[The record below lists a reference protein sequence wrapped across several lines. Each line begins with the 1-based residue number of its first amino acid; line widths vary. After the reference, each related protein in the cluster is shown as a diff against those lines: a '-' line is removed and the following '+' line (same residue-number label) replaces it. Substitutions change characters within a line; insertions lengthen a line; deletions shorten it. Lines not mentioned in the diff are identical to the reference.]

1 MLGLPSDY
9 NHDMAVKFIAPF
21 SVLLFF
27 LSSCQAKPENCSEAQ
42 CKVLTVGKG
51 TASEFRFK
59 ASEKGVRIVYLDLK
73 FRNDSYRPLES
84 ENEFLP
90 NRWVWASLISEPML
104 SMSYDYDI
112 LSLGLLKYQTR
123 SMDVLLED
131 QPSGCLANLH
141 SSCQNKV
148 VGRALLNMTQLN
160 SGEPPDRNVVCVAI
174 IEDYNV
180 KDFLWNDF
188 YGNVR
193 FQCCEIS
200 KEESEESAYIQ
211 CELEVQVSG
220 WFKAFNGTL
229 NLLTVLMML
238 YCPAFLLFLPDS
250 IFSLQEEC
258 KKEER
263 REKEQQSEVSHHRQS
278 NQQRSRYGSTNEA
291 SANITAENDDLV
303 SLVTLPILTQS
314 QQANSQIGEDTSNKH
329 VQSLLYLD
337 EPNPITFS
345 YFLRTYTK
353 ERTELFSFHSK
364 FAFLWYC
371 VIPIFLYL
379 RLGLNYIVESKFMEE
394 VHKKRTAS
402 LVGLLFSY
410 LFDFQGFL
418 ARLTALAPLFLIL
431 LSSPKDFLITVRED
445 IRQVIC
451 PVCRE
456 NTVSVGEDM
465 LRHLRKLS
473 VNSYKLASCLI
484 NFHQKALAKSIKFFT
499 HYAIEKMGPPW
510 KRAKTPFIA
519 LWVLFWDVVLVI
531 VVGVILG
538 GICLCLLLSGLV
550 LLICWYSPWF
560 SLMLVCLRKLG
571 QMLKKW
577 SLEVFKKCRHCLTL
591 FISVQ
596 VAFQL
601 LLMPILTD
609 GCLVGGLSCRCI
621 TRMFGLVTLGLVLN
635 ASIAGPF
642 LALSIAA
649 LTNIYLCYYN
659 LQMYYRDVKEMISE
673 KWQTLDGKREHGA
686 IPEDLFWRI
695 CSEASNSNKAVPPVR
710 GEVNRMLSNMAI
722 ILIFLF
728 LVFCSVFLVTDA
740 SSMSA
745 MPSTIAVFLSGAI
758 PSLLF
763 KGLTHGK
770 RFTGETRVRMIRE
783 IEEAV
788 IKYKENTAVTVE
800 LYNLLQKDTLSNE
813 LTLD

>member
-1 MLGLPSDY
+1 M
-9 NHDMAVKFIAPF
+9 VVEFIAPL
-21 SVLLFF
+21 SVFIFF

-42 CKVLTVGKG
+42 CKVVPVGKG
-51 TASEFRFK
+51 TASKFRVK

-73 FRNDSYRPLES
+73 FRNDSYHPLES
-84 ENEFLP
+84 EFLP

-131 QPSGCLANLH
+131 QPSGCLANLN

-160 SGEPPDRNVVCVAI
+160 SGELPDRNVVCVAM
-174 IEDYNV
+174 IEDYV
-180 KDFLWNDF
+180 KDFLWSFFD
-188 YGNVR
+188 GNVKFR
-193 FQCCEIS
+193 CCEIC
-200 KEESEESAYIQ
+200 KEETEESAYIQ

-250 IFSLQEEC
+250 IFNLQEEC

-263 REKEQQSEVSHHRQS
+263 RENEQQSEDSHHRQS
-278 NQQRSRYGSTNEA
+278 NQQRSRYGSTDEA

-303 SLVTLPILTQS
+303 PLVTLAILTQS

-337 EPNPITFS
+337 EPNPITLS

-371 VIPIFLYL
+371 VIPIFVYL

-394 VHKKRTAS
+394 VHKKPTAS
-402 LVGLLFSY
+402 LVGPLFSY

-418 ARLTALAPLFLIL
+418 ARLMALAPLILIL
-431 LSSPKDFLITVRED
+431 LSSPKDFLITAGED
-445 IRQVIC
+445 IRQVKC

-465 LRHLRKLS
+465 LRHLRKLA
-473 VNSYKLASCLI
+473 VDSYKLASCLI

-510 KRAKTPFIA
+510 KRAKTPLIA
-519 LWVLFWDVVLVI
+519 LWVLFWDVFSVI

-538 GICLCLLLSGLV
+538 GICLCILLLGLV
-550 LLICWYSPWF
+550 LLIYCYSPWG
-560 SLMLVCLRKLG
+560 SLMLVCARKLI
-571 QMLKKW
+571 QMLKNW
-577 SLEVFKKCRHCLTL
+577 SLEVFNQYRHCLTPM
-591 FISVQ
+591 IIGVQ
-596 VAFQL
+596 IFLVGFHL
-601 LLMPILTD
+601 LLTAIFTG

-635 ASIAGPF
+635 ASVVGPF
-642 LALSIAA
+642 LALSIVA

-695 CSEASNSNKAVPPVR
+695 CSEASNSNNTVPQVR

-740 SSMSA
+740 SSKSA
-745 MPSTIAVFLSGAI
+745 VPSTIAVFLSGAI

-788 IKYKENTAVTVE
+788 IKYKENTAVE
-800 LYNLLQKDTLSNE
+800 LYNLLQKDDLSNE
-813 LTLD
+813 LALD

>member
-1 MLGLPSDY
+1 
-9 NHDMAVKFIAPF
+9 
-21 SVLLFF
+21 
-27 LSSCQAKPENCSEAQ
+27 
-42 CKVLTVGKG
+42 
-51 TASEFRFK
+51 
-59 ASEKGVRIVYLDLK
+59 
-73 FRNDSYRPLES
+73 
-84 ENEFLP
+84 
-90 NRWVWASLISEPML
+90 
-104 SMSYDYDI
+104 
-112 LSLGLLKYQTR
+112 
-123 SMDVLLED
+123 MDVLLED
-131 QPSGCLANLH
+131 QPSGCLANLN
-141 SSCQNKV
+141 SSCQNKL

-160 SGEPPDRNVVCVAI
+160 SGELPDRNTVCVAM
-174 IEDYNV
+174 IEDYVLWRFFDGNV
-180 KDFLWNDF
+180 KF
-188 YGNVR
+188 R
-193 FQCCEIS
+193 CCEIN
-200 KEESEESAYIQ
+200 KEETEESAYIQ

-250 IFSLQEEC
+250 IFNLQEEC

-337 EPNPITFS
+337 EPNPITLS

-394 VHKKRTAS
+394 VHKKPTAS
-402 LVGLLFSY
+402 LVGPLFSY

-499 HYAIEKMGPPW
+499 HCAIEKMGPPW

-538 GICLCLLLSGLV
+538 GICLCLLLLGLI
-550 LLICWYSPWF
+550 LLIYWYSPWF
-560 SLMLVCLRKLG
+560 SLMLVCLRKLA

-577 SLEVFKKCRHCLTL
+577 SHEVFKKCRHCLTPM
-591 FISVQ
+591 FIGVQ
-596 VAFQL
+596 ISLVGFQL

-745 MPSTIAVFLSGAI
+745 VPSTIAVFLSGAI

-763 KGLTHGK
+763 KGMTHGK

-788 IKYKENTAVTVE
+788 IKYKENTAVE

>member
-42 CKVLTVGKG
+42 CKVVPVGKG
-51 TASEFRFK
+51 TASEFRVK

-104 SMSYDYDI
+104 SLSYDYDI

-131 QPSGCLANLH
+131 QPSGCLANLN

-160 SGEPPDRNVVCVAI
+160 SGELPDRNTVCVAM
-174 IEDYNV
+174 IEDYV
-180 KDFLWNDF
+180 KDFLWSSFD
-188 YGNVR
+188 GNVKFR
-193 FQCCEIS
+193 CCEIS
-200 KEESEESAYIQ
+200 KEETEESAYIQ

-250 IFSLQEEC
+250 IFNLQEEC

-263 REKEQQSEVSHHRQS
+263 RENEQQSEDSHHRQS
-278 NQQRSRYGSTNEA
+278 NQQRSRYGSTDEA

-303 SLVTLPILTQS
+303 PLVTLAILTQS

-337 EPNPITFS
+337 EPNPITLS

-371 VIPIFLYL
+371 VIPIFVYL

-394 VHKKRTAS
+394 VHKKPTAS
-402 LVGLLFSY
+402 LVGRFFSY
-410 LFDFQGFL
+410 LFDVQGL
-418 ARLTALAPLFLIL
+418 VRTLMALAPLILIL
-431 LSSPKDFLITVRED
+431 FSSPKDFLITVRED
-445 IRQVIC
+445 IGQFVC
-451 PVCRE
+451 PLCGK
-456 NTVSVGEDM
+456 NTVSTGEDM
-465 LRHLRKLS
+465 LQHLRKLA

-484 NFHQKALAKSIKFFT
+484 TLHQKALVGCIKLFT
-499 HYAIEKMGPPW
+499 HWALEKMGPPR
-510 KRAKTPFIA
+510 KQARAPQIA
-519 LWVLFWDVVLVI
+519 LWVLFWDVVSVI
-531 VVGVILG
+531 VVGVIFG
-538 GICLCLLLSGLV
+538 GICLCLLLVGLV
-550 LLICWYSPWF
+550 LLIGYYSPWL
-560 SLMLVCLRKLG
+560 SLMLFCLRKII
-571 QMLKKW
+571 QMLKK
-577 SLEVFKKCRHCLTL
+577 SRIRDEKL
-591 FISVQ
+591 FFIKIYNV
-596 VAFQL
+596 
-601 LLMPILTD
+601 ILAVITTS
-609 GCLVGGLSCRCI
+609 CCSVGGLSCRYI
-621 TRMFGLVTLGLVLN
+621 THMCGLVTLGLVLN
-635 ASIAGPF
+635 TSIVGPF
-642 LALSIAA
+642 VALSIVA

-659 LQMYYRDVKEMISE
+659 LQMRYQDVKKMISE
-673 KWQTLDGKREHGA
+673 KWQTVDGKSEHGT

-695 CSEASNSNKAVPPVR
+695 CSEASNSNNTVPQVR

-728 LVFCSVFLVTDA
+728 LVCCSVFLVTDA
-740 SSMSA
+740 SSILA
-745 MPSTIAVFLSGAI
+745 LPSTIAVLLSGVI
-758 PSLLF
+758 PGFFF
-763 KGLTHGK
+763 KGLTNEK
-770 RFTGETRVRMIRE
+770 RFTGETRMKMIRE

-788 IKYKENTAVTVE
+788 IEYKENTAVE
-800 LYNLLQKDTLSNE
+800 LYNLLQNDAE
-813 LTLD
+813 FIE

>member
-9 NHDMAVKFIAPF
+9 NHNMAVKFIAPF

-42 CKVLTVGKG
+42 CKVVPVGKG
-51 TASEFRFK
+51 TASEFRVK
-59 ASEKGVRIVYLDLK
+59 ASEKGVRLVYLDLK
-73 FRNDSYRPLES
+73 FGNDSYRPLES
-84 ENEFLP
+84 ENDILP

-131 QPSGCLANLH
+131 QPSGCLANLN

-250 IFSLQEEC
+250 IFNLQEEC

-263 REKEQQSEVSHHRQS
+263 RENEQQSEDSHHRQS
-278 NQQRSRYGSTNEA
+278 NQKRSRYGSTDEA
-291 SANITAENDDLV
+291 SANITAENGDSVPLV
-303 SLVTLPILTQS
+303 SLAILTQS

-345 YFLRTYTK
+345 YFLRNYTK

-371 VIPIFLYL
+371 VIPIFVYL
-379 RLGLNYIVESKFMEE
+379 RLGLNYIVESKFMEA
-394 VHKKRTAS
+394 VHKNPKAS
-402 LVGLLFSY
+402 LIGPLLSFFFDVQGLDRTLM
-410 LFDFQGFL
+410 
-418 ARLTALAPLFLIL
+418 ALAPLILIL
-431 LSSPKDFLITVRED
+431 VSSPKDFLITVTED

-456 NTVSVGEDM
+456 YTVSVGEDM

-499 HYAIEKMGPPW
+499 NYAIKKMGPPW

-550 LLICWYSPWF
+550 LLIYWYSPWF
-560 SLMLVCLRKLG
+560 SLMLVCVRKLG
-571 QMLKKW
+571 PMLKKW
-577 SLEVFKKCRHCLTL
+577 SLEVFKKCRHCLTPM

-596 VAFQL
+596 VGFQL

-635 ASIAGPF
+635 ASVVGPF
-642 LALSIAA
+642 LALSIVA

-659 LQMYYRDVKEMISE
+659 LQMRYRDVKEMISE

-728 LVFCSVFLVTDA
+728 LVFCSIFLVTDA

-745 MPSTIAVFLSGAI
+745 VPSTIAVFLSGAI

-770 RFTGETRVRMIRE
+770 RFTGETRARMIRE

-788 IKYKENTAVTVE
+788 IKYKESTAVE